1 MNKTILQVPLNK
13 DLKITA
19 EQVALSQGFSSL
31 QEAVRLFL
39 NKLAQ
44 GSMKITFEETIQL
57 STKAIDKYNSIA
69 DDIDK
74 GKDVY
79 KADNVLD
86 LMKKLHNAS

>member
-1 MNKTILQVPLNK
+1 MNKIILQVPINK
-13 DLKITA
+13 DLKIIA
-19 EQVALSQGFSSL
+19 EQVAISQGFSSL

-44 GSMKITFEETIQL
+44 GSMNITFEETTQL
-57 STKAIDKYNSIA
+57 STKAIDRYNSIA

-74 GKDVY
+74 GKNVY
-79 KADNVLD
+79 KANDVSD